1 MSEPKDTTHLV
12 AIHERLCR
20 ERRRLA
26 ESRSPEERALRS
38 EWVKQAENELAAELA
53 FLGMPLDELPEMSD
67 DEILEELF
75 K

>member
-1 MSEPKDTTHLV
+1 MPEPQDTTHLV

-26 ESRSPEERALRS
+26 ESKQPEERALRS
-38 EWVKQAENELAAELA
+38 EWVRQNENELAAELA
-53 FLGMPLDELPEMSD
+53 RLGVPLDDLPEMSD
-67 DEILEELF
+67 DELLEELF

>member
-1 MSEPKDTTHLV
+1 MTGPQDTTHLV

-26 ESRSPEERALRS
+26 ESKQSEEIALRS
-38 EWVKQAENELAAELA
+38 EWVRQNENELVAEPA
-53 FLGMPLDELPEMSD
+53 RLGMPLDALPEMSD
-67 DEILEELF
+67 DELLEELL